1 MIIYFVC
8 IGDSIKYEYKVII
21 KRFKRELILIFIVI
35 LFTLS
40 KIFGKF
46 WNLIIGEKIKNVWVV
61 WRGEV

>member
-35 LFTLS
+35 LFMLS

-46 WNLIIGEKIKNVWVV
+46 WNLIIWEKIKNVWMV

>member
-35 LFTLS
+35 LFMLL

-46 WNLIIGEKIKNVWVV
+46 WNLIIWEKIKNVWMV